1 MKDVNQKAQKHAN
14 GESAQKIVNVNI
26 INET

>member
-1 MKDVNQKAQKHAN
+1 MKDVNHKAKKHAN
-14 GESAQKIVNVNI
+14 GESAQKIVNVNV